1 MNSSFNFL
9 KKKIVYEIKILMHP
23 VVSEILSDKQT
34 KIRTEL
40 IYLKEKLLKL
50 EFFVWLKLF
59 LFVILTQMF
68 LKKNKHGGNL

>member
-1 MNSSFNFL
+1 
-9 KKKIVYEIKILMHP
+9 MHP

-59 LFVILTQMF
+59 LFVTLTQLF